1 MALFTGRNKIAKWI
15 RSGVLAG
22 MLAGAALPVFA
33 QGTKADY
40 ERAATLGQRVMGKF
54 TSGAI
59 RPHWITGSGNAESAD
74 SANAS
79 GAGINGADPGAN
91 AGNRFWYRR
100 DLPDGKRA
108 FILVD
113 PTKASKQPAFDAVR
127 MAAGLSKV
135 LGRNMDAERLPID
148 DLVFDAARP
157 AVRVQV
163 SGRTFDC
170 DLTTYTLRPSP
181 APPVTS
187 GLSLTNAP
195 RASRAGG
202 EETVL
207 TFQNRTPGDVTLYW
221 LNTEGQRVAYGGVR
235 AGASREMHTFAGH
248 VWIAQN
254 AAGQPLGAW
263 VAQATPETAGIDGS
277 DFARPQ
283 TQMRPR
289 RRASSAADMSPDG
302 RWRVFVRDNNVVL
315 QDAQSKSETPVT
327 KDGTPG
333 DVYEGQP
340 TWSPDSAHFVLL
352 RAVPAQEHKVYLVE
366 SSPKNQEQPK
376 IHINA
381 YLKPGDRIAH
391 PRPHL
396 FTLAAPLT
404 TQNAAQSGA
413 RTIAQN
419 NAVIPAAPTVTDV
432 PIKDDLFPT
441 PWALED
447 IHWEPDS
454 RRFTFL
460 YNQRGH
466 QTMRLIAIDA
476 RSGLAQPVIDEQ
488 AKTFIDYTNK
498 VFLHRLDN
506 THEAVWMSERDG
518 WNHLY
523 LYDTVTGQVK
533 NQITKGNWVVRGVDR
548 VDDAKRQIW
557 FHAGGIYPA
566 QDPYYIQYARV
577 NFDGSGLT
585 LLTAG
590 DGTHTLAYSPDGA
603 YYVDT
608 YSRVDLPPV
617 SELRRAD
624 TGAKVLDLEKG
635 DASALLATGWTY
647 PQRFTAKG
655 RDNATDIYGV
665 IVRPANFD
673 PARKYPVLENIY
685 AGPQGAFVPKAF
697 SPANGMQ
704 AMADLGF
711 VVVQMD
717 GMGTNWRSK
726 AFHDV
731 CWHNL
736 GDAGFPDRIAWIK
749 TAASTRPYMDLTRV
763 GIYGTS
769 AGGQNALGGLLLHGD
784 FYKAGVADCGCH
796 DNRMDKIWWNEQWM
810 GWPIGPWYADS
821 SNVTLAPRLTGKL
834 LLMVGEMDTN
844 VDPASTMQVVDALI
858 KADKDFELLVM
869 PGQGHGVVGSPYG
882 KRRLEDFFVRTLLGV
897 TPRAQ

>member
-1 MALFTGRNKIAKWI
+1 MR
-15 RSGVLAG
+15 RGVLVG
-22 MLAGAALPVFA
+22 VLTGAALPAFA

-40 ERAATLGQRVMGKF
+40 ARAATLGQRVIGKF

-59 RPHWITGSGNAESAD
+59 RPHWIINSGKGASADGTNAPGENADGTNAPGENADGTNAPGENAGGTNVNGSGR
-74 SANAS
+74 
-79 GAGINGADPGAN
+79 
-91 AGNRFWYRR
+91 RFWYRR

-108 FILVD
+108 FLLVD
-113 PTKASKQPAFDAVR
+113 PAKASRQPAFDASR
-127 MAAGLSKV
+127 MAASLSKA
-135 LGRNMDAERLPID
+135 LGRNLDAERLPID
-148 DLVFDAARP
+148 DLVFDAVFP
-157 AVRVQV
+157 TVSVQV
-163 SGRTFDC
+163 NGRTFYC
-170 DLTTYTLRPSP
+170 DLNTYDLRP
-181 APPVTS
+181 APPPTS
-187 GLSLTNAP
+187 GLSLADAP
-195 RASRAGG
+195 RASRSGG

-207 TFQNRTPGDVTLYW
+207 TFQNRTAGDLTLYW
-221 LNTEGQRVAYGGVR
+221 LNTEGQRVAYGGLR
-235 AGASREMHTFAGH
+235 AGAAREIHTYAGH
-248 VWIAQN
+248 VWIALD
-254 AAGQPLGAW
+254 GGGRPLGAW
-263 VAQATPETAGIDGS
+263 VARATPESAEIY
-277 DFARPQ
+277 PILPPLPP
-283 TQMRPR
+283 PR
-289 RRASSAADMSPDG
+289 RRAAAAADVSPDG

-315 QDAQSKSETPVT
+315 QDAQSKSDTPVT
-327 KDGTPG
+327 TSGTPA
-333 DVYEGQP
+333 DAYEGQP
-340 TWSPDSAHFVLL
+340 TWSPDSLHFVLL
-352 RAVPAQEHKVYLVE
+352 RTVAAQEHKVYLVE
-366 SSPKNQEQPK
+366 SSPKDQEQPK
-376 IHINA
+376 IHSND

-396 FTLAAPLT
+396 FTLAIQPA
-404 TQNAAQSGA
+404 
-413 RTIAQN
+413 AQN
-419 NAVIPAAPTVTDV
+419 NAAKPDIPTVTDV
-432 PIKDDLFPT
+432 PIKDDLFST
-441 PWALED
+441 PWAIED

-466 QTMRLIAIDA
+466 QVMRLIAVDA
-476 RSGLAQPVIDEQ
+476 HTGATQPVIDEQ
-488 AKTFIDYTNK
+488 ANTFIDYTNK

-523 LYDTVTGQVK
+523 LYDTAAGQVK

-548 VDDAKRQIW
+548 VDEARRQIW
-557 FHAGGIYPA
+557 FHVGGIYPG
-566 QDPYYIQYARV
+566 QDPYYIHYARI

-585 LLTAG
+585 LLTDG
-590 DGTHTLAYSPDGA
+590 DGTHTLAYSPDGR

-635 DASALLATGWTY
+635 DAHGLLATGWTY

-655 RDNATDIYGV
+655 RDGATDIYGV
-665 IVRPANFD
+665 IVRPSSFD
-673 PARKYPVLENIY
+673 PTRKYPVLENIY

-711 VVVQMD
+711 IVVQMD
-717 GMGTNWRSK
+717 GMGTNWRSR

-731 CWHNL
+731 CWHDL

-749 TAASTRPYMDLTRV
+749 AAAAIRPYMDLTRV

-769 AGGQNALGGLLLHGD
+769 AGGQNALGGLLRHGD

-810 GWPIGPWYADS
+810 GWPLGPWYASS

-869 PGQGHGVVGSPYG
+869 PGQGHGVAGSPYG

-897 TPRAQ
+897 TPRVQ